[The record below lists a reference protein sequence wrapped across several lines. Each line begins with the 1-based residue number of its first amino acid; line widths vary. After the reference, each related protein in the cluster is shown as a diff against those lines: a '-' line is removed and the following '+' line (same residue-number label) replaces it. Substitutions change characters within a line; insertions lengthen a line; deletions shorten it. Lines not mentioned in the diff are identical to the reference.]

1 MEYRKTYVAL
11 AQWKLTA
18 PLDCPS
24 DAANGTGNGQ
34 QMQVVNCTLSSLEKV
49 NTTQPALWYP
59 ATSPASTSVPVQPNT
74 TPIVQSPAEN
84 STCLARSFAYPG
96 WTIENYSRDDWGN
109 MMLNV
114 RQSSTDYPVNCHM
127 GSLDQD
133 FSCDGDADWARYGM
147 SEKPETQLHWDGSSH
162 ELSVGQTWIC
172 AEGLA
177 GSPS

>member
-1 MEYRKTYVAL
+1 MESRKTYVAL

-18 PLDCPS
+18 PLDCPG
-24 DAANGTGNGQ
+24 DVANATGSGQ
-34 QMQVVNCTLSSLEKV
+34 QRQVVNCTLSPQEKV

-59 ATSPASTSVPVQPNT
+59 ATSPVSTSVPIRPND
-74 TPIVQSPAEN
+74 TPVSQSLAGN

-109 MMLNV
+109 INLNV
-114 RQSSTDYPVNCHM
+114 RQSSTDYSVNCHM

-133 FSCDGDADWARYGM
+133 LSCDGDADWVLYGLYA
-147 SEKPETQLHWDGSSH
+147 KPETQLHWDGSSH
-162 ELSVGQTWIC
+162 KISVAQTWIC